1 MSRTAARKDQER
13 ELHEFAIEAAPLIA
27 DGHCED
33 VLLLNVRGLSQV
45 CDYVLIGSGTSDRQM
60 KSLADELGDL
70 GRDQGHAVFR
80 SDRDAR
86 VTWQV
91 VDFVGLVVHL
101 FEPDRRAYYDLES
114 LWSDAESVPWQRE
127 AGATRIPPVHHDC

>member
-1 MSRTAARKDQER
+1 MIQTAARKKEER
-13 ELHEFAIEAAPLIA
+13 ELHEFAIDAARLIA

-60 KSLADELGDL
+60 KSLADDLAVL

-101 FEPDRRAYYDLES
+101 FEPDLRTHYDLEG
-114 LWSDAESVPWQRE
+114 LWSDAHVVPWQRE
-127 AGATRIPPVHHDC
+127 AGAT